1 MANAIDFDAVRK
13 LGGGNLGRT
22 GEPRNYSADFKS
34 VRDQVSPEEWQARC
48 DLAATYRLVDL
59 FDMTYLI
66 YNHITVRVPGTDEF
80 LINLYGL
87 TYKEI
92 TASSLAKVD
101 LDGNVTWK
109 PHGTDYG
116 INAAGYMIHSAIHR
130 ARPDVDAVIHTHST
144 AGMAVS
150 AMTSG
155 LLPLT
160 QNSMRFAGHIGY
172 HDYEGP
178 ALTRDEQPRLVA
190 NLGEH
195 NALILRNHGLLAC
208 GPSLAEAFN
217 TIYQLETSCRAQ
229 VQALAAGLAAVA
241 APPQDVIDLT
251 AKVFDPKGIRPYG
264 RLEWPAMLRKVEAE
278 TRNNGYPYYAS

>member
-1 MANAIDFDAVRK
+1 MANTLDFDDIRK
-13 LGGGNLGRT
+13 LSGATRSGP
-22 GEPRNYSADFKS
+22 EDERNYSADFPS
-34 VRDQVSPEEWQARC
+34 VRDQVSAGEWQARC

-66 YNHITVRVPGTDEF
+66 YNHITVKVPGTEEF

-101 LDGNVTWK
+101 FDGNVTWK
-109 PHGTDYG
+109 PEGTDYG
-116 INAAGYMIHSAIHR
+116 INTAGYMIHSAIHR
-130 ARPDVDAVIHTHST
+130 ARPDVTAIIHTHST

-150 AMTSG
+150 AMTGG

-178 ALTRDEQPRLVA
+178 ALTRAEQPRLVA
-190 NLGEH
+190 DLGEN
-195 NALILRNHGLLAC
+195 NAMIMRNHGLLAC
-208 GPSLAEAFN
+208 GPSLPEAFN

-229 VQALAAGLAAVA
+229 VAALAAGLDAVA

-251 AKVFDPKGIRPYG
+251 AKVFDPKSIRPYG

-278 TRNNGYPYYAS
+278 TRNNGYPYSAS